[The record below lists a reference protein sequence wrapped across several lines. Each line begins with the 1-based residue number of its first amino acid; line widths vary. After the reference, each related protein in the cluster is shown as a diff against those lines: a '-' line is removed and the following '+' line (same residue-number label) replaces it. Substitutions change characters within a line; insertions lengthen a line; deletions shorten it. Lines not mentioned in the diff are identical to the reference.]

1 MKQKNCFFA
10 VAASLLIAAASFTSC
25 SNQDNII
32 APNPQ
37 EIAGPDEFDEGS
49 LITNGRCEGTETANF
64 FVHEWRSNDEMFRG
78 AANIKWDEVT
88 PRNHAIVV
96 EARSEGEARSAGN
109 ATLTDGKFQEHD
121 TQFFITIGKDQ
132 VLEKG
137 DQIRVTMKVKADE
150 AQNGVGTQSHAAP
163 GEYLHWFGIGN
174 VNFTTEWTDFDSN
187 WITVDGATP
196 WAQAMPGM
204 YTIAFNLAKGI
215 RNRYFF
221 DDIRVEVKRHDK
233 WADDNIITNGRISGE
248 DMTCFTS
255 AEWVNGEKVTASPE
269 AQGNARRVVDVT
281 DPDNFCIEVISRDQ
295 PEGSSIDN
303 WDTQFFV
310 TMPEAVNEGD
320 TMYFEARVRAE
331 KEASSETQAHTAP
344 TTYKHWAFVGNI
356 PFTTEWATY
365 TNELVVASNQAGC
378 NTIAVNLA
386 VFKEANKYYFD
397 DIKIVVKKAKP
408 VENWETLCEY
418 AGDDATGF
426 SVKYFKNYTDAAKVV
441 DGAIVVESLDPEK
454 TYTEYNNGDAEAKV
468 SVDWDTQFLIPLPK
482 KLAAGTK
489 AKITMKIKADK
500 EIKQVDSQAHGTI
513 PAAGAIEGV
522 DGYAGTYLHYDLF
535 GKVDF
540 LTDWG
545 TFEKEFTVPEQGN
558 DMQSICF
565 NLEKLREVNKYYF
578 KEIKVEVSK

>member
-1 MKQKNCFFA
+1 MTA
-10 VAASLLIAAASFTSC
+10 VLVACGSSKSAAEPQPASGSADDSQVAGESIDPQRVANRNVAFDQYFEEIKPDAAPAKPDDKGFIRRWTIIEPINKPNSGNTVFTDSYIQTELTKEYFPGQFSADINSLPKAGDQVIVESE
-25 SNQDNII
+25 
-32 APNPQ
+32 APR
-37 EIAGPDEFDEGS
+37 AG
-49 LITNGRCEGTETANF
+49 GRGGF
-64 FVHEWRSNDEMFRG
+64 GGRG
-78 AANIKWDEVT
+78 AAQAAPAAPATIKDTLTWHSVDSKLFNIKLI
-88 PRNHAIVV
+88 RF
-96 EARSEGEARSAGN
+96 
-109 ATLTDGKFQEHD
+109 ATGL
-121 TQFFITIGKDQ
+121 
-132 VLEKG
+132 
-137 DQIRVTMKVKADE
+137 
-150 AQNGVGTQSHAAP
+150 
-163 GEYLHWFGIGN
+163 
-174 VNFTTEWTDFDSN
+174 
-187 WITVDGATP
+187 
-196 WAQAMPGM
+196 
-204 YTIAFNLAKGI
+204 
-215 RNRYFF
+215 
-221 DDIRVEVKRHDK
+221 
-233 WADDNIITNGRISGE
+233 TNGQKRYGLIFNAFTVINCE
-248 DMTCFTS
+248 QDMVVRLAAGS
-255 AEWVNGEKVTASPE
+255 NASSIWWVNGEKVTASPE

-331 KEASSETQAHTAP
+331 KAASSETQAHTAP
-344 TTYKHWAFVGNI
+344 TAYKHWAFVGNI

-365 TNELVVASNQAGC
+365 TNQLVVASNQAGC

-565 NLEKLREVNKYYF
+565 NLEKLREINKYYF